1 MEDLNYEEIFDKLAK
16 DIDTDIMNRLLAVAG
31 EKRITTIYDI
41 IYAIEQLNKP
51 EYYLVANTA
60 HREILDEFVKEQEIK
75 LKVLYSP
82 LMDENTILVVKND
95 GTLDGSVGHF
105 EMHYPLDPTQIYMNY
120 EFKLTHQELAT
131 KVVIE
136 DVM

>member
-1 MEDLNYEEIFDKLAK
+1 MEDLDYKEIFDKLAR
-16 DIDTDIMNRLLAVAG
+16 DVDTDIMNRLLAVAG
-31 EKRITTIYDI
+31 EKRITNIHDI

-60 HREILDEFVKEQEIK
+60 HREILDEFVKKQEIK

-82 LMDENTILVVKND
+82 VMEKDTILVVKND

-105 EMHYPLDPTQIYMNY
+105 EMVYPSNPTQIYMNY
-120 EFKLTHQELAT
+120 EFKLTHPELAT